1 MKMSA
6 IAKLN
11 EQSFVEDRN
20 ARDQYITKVDV
31 LNKVKQLSLLPDGE
45 HMTIKL
51 VAEFYEVDKYALDK
65 VFIRHREELSHDGM
79 KILKGEDASKFNV
92 DNMSTLRIPN
102 KTITI
107 VPRKAILR
115 IGMLLRDSEVAKQ
128 VRTYLLNVEE
138 TASKEHRSNAVTY
151 TNSWTTE
158 EELILLDSIYNVVG
172 NGGKLKDAAELA
184 SNKINRSVGSCQTRY
199 TSKLKLI
206 ISDKNILS
214 TIKNNKGNKKVNLAI
229 VPDLPV
235 SQVIEAIETERQPNI
250 PSEIES
256 KILSRLDSLNIDVLA
271 SLSSKKS
278 SDELKLGIEK
288 LKQEKMELML
298 SLNQLEYEMKLKEKI
313 NSDNVKELQTI
324 VKEKDAEIKR
334 QKSIANEYKTR
345 SNNAMKS
352 LNPTSQNKPVK
363 KVNVKPDVQ
372 MKSERSG
379 SRFRIVDGATVFMD

>member
-1 MKMSA
+1 
-6 IAKLN
+6 
-11 EQSFVEDRN
+11 
-20 ARDQYITKVDV
+20 
-31 LNKVKQLSLLPDGE
+31 
-45 HMTIKL
+45 
-51 VAEFYEVDKYALDK
+51 
-65 VFIRHREELSHDGM
+65 
-79 KILKGEDASKFNV
+79 
-92 DNMSTLRIPN
+92 
-102 KTITI
+102 
-107 VPRKAILR
+107 
-115 IGMLLRDSEVAKQ
+115 
-128 VRTYLLNVEE
+128 
-138 TASKEHRSNAVTY
+138 
-151 TNSWTTE
+151 
-158 EELILLDSIYNVVG
+158 
-172 NGGKLKDAAELA
+172 
-184 SNKINRSVGSCQTRY
+184 
-199 TSKLKLI
+199 
-206 ISDKNILS
+206 
-214 TIKNNKGNKKVNLAI
+214 
-229 VPDLPV
+229 
-235 SQVIEAIETERQPNI
+235 
-250 PSEIES
+250 
-256 KILSRLDSLNIDVLA
+256 LA